1 MRKMNIRLVR
11 MVSHHVGQFIAISLV
26 ISVGLLT
33 YVAFTM
39 AMVNLENSLNYYY
52 DEANFADIYVET
64 LKVPEKGV
72 QDVLELPGILHAQ
85 GRIQYD
91 VPLKVKDE
99 NEKVTVRIESLPKGE
114 YRIND
119 LYFYEG
125 SQIKENNKDAYVFD
139 QFATA
144 RNMSIGSTIRPQ
156 ILGKEYELEVK
167 AFTSTPEHVYLM
179 ENEQSMLPTPGK
191 FGVVFVSEEFAMNS
205 FGMTGYY
212 NQVLIKAEPG
222 VNLDILQERVEDTL
236 DRYGIKRIYQKKD
249 QLSHRLVSEEIEG
262 GKKMAN
268 SVPFVF
274 LFVAASIM
282 VIMISR
288 TVRNDRTSIGVFKSM
303 GYTNSEIIWHY
314 TKYCLIIGAVGSL
327 IGVSLGALLSA
338 AMTQMYTQFFYIPY
352 LKIRL
357 YPQYLI
363 SAVILAS
370 VFSAGAG
377 VFGARTVLNIH
388 PAESMRP
395 EPPKK
400 GHRTVLERTVMWR
413 YLTFTEKIVV
423 RNLLRSKKRLI
434 FIILGIALTQAIMM
448 VPMFQTM
455 AFDQIFN
462 DHYSKFLRMD
472 YNINFSEPVQDSAI
486 NEIKGLIEYKDM
498 DPKLE
503 YPFEVEHLWKKK
515 IVTVVGMPSD
525 TKMYRFKDLD
535 GNILKLPEKGLFI
548 TEGLAKFLD
557 IHEGDLLRV
566 NTFIPG
572 RDDMDIRVVSIID
585 QSLGMNIY
593 MDLSYMQDVFLERGI
608 INGAMLTSSGSIK
621 DELDDVPKISS
632 VQSNFDLMK
641 IFEEFLEL
649 TLASVSIL
657 IIFAG
662 LLGFAIVY
670 NSSVMSVLERRL
682 EFSSLRVMGFKK
694 NEIFFILVRE
704 NIVMSVLG
712 ILIGIPIGRL
722 MINAMAETFS
732 TELYTLKVEVSFE
745 SYLISSLLTIGFVLL
760 AQVATYTRIHRLDF
774 IEALKNR
781 MT

>member
-1 MRKMNIRLVR
+1 MKKMNVRLVR

-26 ISVGLLT
+26 IAVGLLT

-52 DEANFADIYVET
+52 DASNFADIYVET

-72 QDVLELPGILHAQ
+72 QDVLELPGVLHAQ

-99 NEKVTVRIESLPKGE
+99 NEKVTVRIESLPKGD
-114 YRIND
+114 YKIND
-119 LYFYEG
+119 LHFYEG
-125 SQIKENNKDAYVFD
+125 RTLKNKNKDAYVFD
-139 QFATA
+139 QFAQA
-144 RNMSIGSTIRPQ
+144 RGIPLEGTIRPQ
-156 ILGKEYELEVK
+156 ILGKEYELQVK
-167 AFTSTPEHVYLM
+167 AFVSSPEYVYLM
-179 ENEQSMLPTPGK
+179 ENEQSMLPAPGK

-222 VNLDILQERVEDTL
+222 VNIDILQERVEDTL
-236 DRYGIKRIYQKKD
+236 DRYGIKRIYPKKD

-262 GKKMAN
+262 GKKMART
-268 SVPFVF
+268 VPFVF

-282 VIMISR
+282 VIMVSR

-303 GYTNSEIIWHY
+303 GYNNQEIVWHY
-314 TKYCLIIGAVGSL
+314 TKYCLMIGAVGSL
-327 IGVSLGALLSA
+327 IGVTLGALLSA
-338 AMTQMYTQFFYIPY
+338 AMTQMYTQFFFIPY

-357 YPQYLI
+357 YPEYLL
-363 SAVILAS
+363 SAVVLSSI
-370 VFSAGAG
+370 FSAVAG
-377 VFGARTVLNIH
+377 VFGARTVLHIH

-395 EPPKK
+395 EPPKA
-400 GHRTVLERTVMWR
+400 GHRTVLERTALWK
-413 YLTFTEKIVV
+413 YFSFTEKIVV
-423 RNLLRSKKRLI
+423 RNLLRSKKRFI
-434 FIILGIALTQAIMM
+434 FITLGISLTYAIMM
-448 VPMFQTM
+448 IPMFQST

-462 DHYSKFLRMD
+462 EHYSKFLRMD
-472 YNINFSEPVQDSAI
+472 YNINFSEPVDDGAL
-486 NEIKGLIEYKDM
+486 NEIKGLVNYKDI

-503 YPFEVEHLWKKK
+503 YPFEVEHLWNKK
-515 IVTVVGMPSD
+515 IVTVVGMPAD
-525 TKMYRFKDLD
+525 TNMYRFKDLE
-535 GNILKLPEKGLFI
+535 GNRLRLPEKGLFI
-548 TEGLAKFLD
+548 TEGLAKYLD
-557 IHEGDLLRV
+557 IKEGQSLRI

-572 RDDMDIRVVSIID
+572 RDDLDIKVVEIID

-593 MDLSYMQDVFLERGI
+593 MDLSYMQDKFLEHGI
-608 INGAMLTSSGSIK
+608 INGAMLTSDQTIK
-621 DELDDVPKISS
+621 DELNDVPKISS
-632 VQSNFDLMK
+632 VQSNYDLMK

-662 LLGFAIVY
+662 ILGFAIVY

-704 NIVMSVLG
+704 NLAMSLLG
-712 ILIGIPIGRL
+712 ILLGVPLGRAML
-722 MINAMAETFS
+722 NGMAETFS
-732 TELYTLKVEVSFE
+732 TELYTMKVDVSLK
-745 SYLISSLLTIGFVLL
+745 SYLISGGLTLAFVLM
-760 AQVATYTRIHRLDF
+760 AQVATYSRIYRLDF

>member
-1 MRKMNIRLVR
+1 MRKMNVRLVR

-26 ISVGLLT
+26 IAVGLLT

-39 AMVNLENSLNYYY
+39 AMVNLENSLNFYY

-64 LKVPEKGV
+64 LKVPKKGV
-72 QDVLELPGILHAQ
+72 DDVLELPGVLHAQ
-85 GRIQYD
+85 GRLQYD

-99 NEKVTVRIESLPKGE
+99 NEKVTVRIESLPKDE
-114 YRIND
+114 YKIND
-119 LYFYEG
+119 LHFYTG
-125 SQIKENNKDAYVFD
+125 TKIKNNNKDAYVFE
-139 QFATA
+139 QFASA
-144 RNMSIGSTIRPQ
+144 RNMQLEGIIRPQ
-156 ILGKEYELEVK
+156 ILGKEYEMDIK
-167 AFTSTPEHVYLM
+167 AFVSSPEYVYLM
-179 ENEQSMLPTPGK
+179 ENEQSLLPAPGK
-191 FGVVFVSEEFAMNS
+191 YGVVFVSEEFAMNS
-205 FGMTGYY
+205 FGMNGYY
-212 NQVLIKAEPG
+212 NQIIIKAEPG
-222 VNLDILQERVEDTL
+222 VNLDILQERVENTL
-236 DRYGIKRIYQKKD
+236 DRYGIRRIYQKKD
-249 QLSHRLVSEEIEG
+249 QLSHRLVSEEIRG
-262 GKKMAN
+262 GQTMART
-268 SVPFVF
+268 VPFIF

-303 GYTNSEIIWHY
+303 GYTNSEIVQHY
-314 TKYCLIIGAVGSL
+314 TKYCLMIGAVGSL

-338 AMTQMYTQFFYIPY
+338 AMTQMYTQFFFIPY

-357 YPQYLI
+357 YPQYLL
-363 SAVILAS
+363 SAVLLSAL
-370 VFSAGAG
+370 FSAAAG

-395 EPPKK
+395 EPPKT
-400 GHRTVLERTVMWR
+400 GHRTMLERTVIWK
-413 YLTFTEKIVV
+413 YLSFTEKIVV
-423 RNLLRSKKRLI
+423 RNLLRSKKRFA
-434 FIILGIALTQAIMM
+434 FIVFGIALTYAIMM
-448 VPMFQTM
+448 VPMFQTN
-455 AFDQIFN
+455 AFDQIFT

-472 YNINFSEPVQDSAI
+472 YNINFSEPVSDNAL
-486 NEIKGLIEYKDM
+486 NEIKGLVEYKDI

-515 IVTVVGMPSD
+515 IVTIVGMPAD
-525 TKMYRFKDLD
+525 TTMYKFKDLD
-535 GNILKLPEKGLFI
+535 GNVQKLPDKGLFI
-548 TEGLAKFLD
+548 TEGLAKHLD
-557 IHEGDLLRV
+557 VHEGEMLRI

-572 RDDMDIRVVSIID
+572 RDDVDVKVVSIID

-593 MDLSYMQDVFLERGI
+593 MDLPYMQEIFLEHGI
-608 INGAMLTSSGSIK
+608 INGAMLTSYSSIK

-632 VQSNFDLMK
+632 VQSNYDLKK

-704 NIVMSVLG
+704 NMAMSLLG
-712 ILIGIPIGRL
+712 IILGVPMGQ
-722 MINAMAETFS
+722 AMLNSMSETFS
-732 TELYTLKVEVSFE
+732 TELYTMKADVPFE
-745 SYLISSLLTIGFVLL
+745 SYVFTGLLTIGFVLL
-760 AQVATYTRIHRLDF
+760 AQAATYRRIHKLDF